1 MVEKRKYKV
10 HAYLLKKNKTSTIEL
25 RKILHKAIYNIVECN
40 GRFSYNTPDE
50 SNQEKLVRQAFI
62 LFNSVVRKNALL
74 FHLESKSLNFFRCV
88 KWKVEEVINM
98 FEERLQDT
106 SFMYNRNN
114 LCRRLIDKD
123 DQMRIR
129 MSIGTFKT
137 TRNIIDT
144 IEKQTVY
151 VLSNLALHKLN
162 FDVLKQIV
170 SFL

>member
-10 HAYLLKKNKTSTIEL
+10 HAYLLKKNKTSIIKL
-25 RKILHKAIYNIVECN
+25 GKILHKSVYNIVECN
-40 GRFSYNTPDE
+40 GSYSFSTPDE
-50 SNQEKLVRQAFI
+50 SNQEKRVRKAFI
-62 LFNSVVRKNALL
+62 LFNRVVRKNALL
-74 FHLESKSLNFFRCV
+74 FNLESKSLNFFRCV

-123 DQMRIR
+123 DQMRII

-137 TRNIIDT
+137 TRNIIDS
-144 IEKQTVY
+144 IEKHTLY
-151 VLSNLALHKLN
+151 VLSNLTLHKLN
-162 FDVLKQIV
+162 FDVLKQVV